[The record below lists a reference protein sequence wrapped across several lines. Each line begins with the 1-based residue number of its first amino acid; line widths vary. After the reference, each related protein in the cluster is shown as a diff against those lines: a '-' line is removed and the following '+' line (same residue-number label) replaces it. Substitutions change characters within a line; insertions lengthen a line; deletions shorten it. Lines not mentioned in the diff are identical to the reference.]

1 MPIHP
6 HAGLLL
12 SLEGIDGTGKSTLQ
26 ALLAEALQARG
37 WTVQCSREP
46 TAGPEGSALRAAAR
60 SHQRLPPEQELAL
73 LLADRHRHL
82 SERIWPALARG
93 EAVLLDRYY
102 HSTAA
107 YQGAAG
113 LDPVELIALNERFAP
128 QPQLVV
134 ILDLPPQIAL
144 QRIGSRGAG
153 SDAFE
158 RLENLQRVSAIYAR
172 MQGPHIPHL
181 DARRPPASSLQDI
194 LAALA
199 ERQLLEPAYAN
210 RALLATPP
218 AGAEAAP
225 ASARNVLPILGVLR
239 SELESATSLLEV
251 GSGLGL
257 HARVC
262 SAAMPQ
268 LRWQCSEHPA
278 ALPALQ
284 QALQDYGQGA
294 ALAPPIALD
303 AGGSDWAVGDYDAI
317 YSANTLHIMRR
328 EELEPFFAGA
338 GRALR
343 PAGKLLVYGPFNRQ
357 GLPTSAGNAEFDAR
371 LRAEHPGRGIRDVA
385 ELDQIAARHGL
396 QLDADIPLP
405 ANNALRVWRRQ

>member
-1 MPIHP
+1 MPFHP

-26 ALLAEALQARG
+26 GLLADALQARG

-46 TAGPEGSALRAAAR
+46 TVGPEGEALRTAAR
-60 SHQRLPPEQELAL
+60 NGRRLPAEQELAL
-73 LLADRHRHL
+73 LLADRRRHL

-113 LDPVELIALNERFAP
+113 LDPDRLIALNERFAP
-128 QPQLVV
+128 RPQWVV
-134 ILDLPPQIAL
+134 ILDLPPAIAL

-158 RLENLQRVSAIYAR
+158 GLQNLQRVSRIYAQ
-172 MQGPHIPHL
+172 MQGQHILHL
-181 DARRPPASSLQDI
+181 DAQRPPASSLQDI

-199 ERQLLEPAYAN
+199 ERHLLDPQHAN
-210 RALLATPP
+210 RALLAAPP
-218 AGAEAAP
+218 PGADAAP
-225 ASARNVLPILGVLR
+225 ASARNVWPILSVLR
-239 SELESATSLLEV
+239 SELDAAVSVLEV

-257 HARVC
+257 HARVF
-262 SAAMPQ
+262 STALPQ

-284 QALQDYGQGA
+284 QAQQAHGPGS
-294 ALAPPIALD
+294 ALAPIGLD
-303 AGGSDWAVGDYDAI
+303 AGSADWAVGDYDAV
-317 YSANTLHIMRR
+317 YSANTLHILRQD
-328 EELEPFFAGA
+328 ELEPFFAGA
-338 GRALR
+338 SRALR
-343 PAGKLLVYGPFNRQ
+343 PAGKLLVYGPFHRQ
-357 GLPTSAGNAEFDAR
+357 GLPTSVGNAEFDAR

-385 ELDQIAARHGL
+385 ELDRIAARHSL
-396 QLDADIPLP
+396 QLDADIPMP
-405 ANNALRVWRRQ
+405 AHNALRVWRRG